1 MARRSDSMSEND
13 PVPRVR
19 IPPPVIATFMMDA
32 AWLLGRAVI
41 PKEEAY
47 RATRFG
53 AAHEACKARIGR
65 WL

>member
-19 IPPPVIATFMMDA
+19 IPPPVIATFT
-32 AWLLGRAVI
+32 
-41 PKEEAY
+41 K
-47 RATRFG
+47 G
-53 AAHEACKARIGR
+53 AAHEAYKARIGR

>member
-19 IPPPVIATFMMDA
+19 IPPPVIATF
-32 AWLLGRAVI
+32 I
-41 PKEEAY
+41 
-47 RATRFG
+47 TG
-53 AAHEACKARIGR
+53 AAHEAYQARIGR

>member
-1 MARRSDSMSEND
+1 MSEND

-19 IPPPVIATFMMDA
+19 IPPPVIATF
-32 AWLLGRAVI
+32 I
-41 PKEEAY
+41 E
-47 RATRFG
+47 G